1 MEIILFYL
9 LRASTAAAILYMGYK
24 LLLSKNT
31 FHGYNRVLVLFFF
44 VCSLAF
50 PLMSVDMSWLMPP
63 KPEPA
68 ALDLSQFT
76 VTETVPV
83 AVVTATVIPW
93 FKILT
98 ATYFTG
104 MIVTLLVFWVSLAR
118 MFYVILKSERRK
130 LENGVTLCISAEDVS
145 PFSWMRFLVISRE
158 DFMSDNFSIIEH
170 EKAHIQRHHSWDMLF
185 TNIYAVIF
193 WFNPFA
199 WLLRRELQTIH
210 EYQADEKVIAT
221 GTDIKQYQL
230 LLIRKCVGE
239 NKFMLANNFEY
250 SHLQKR
256 IKMIMKTP
264 TKNRKRWIYSI
275 TPLFLALTIPVL
287 SLEPLHAKTPAPPQ
301 DTNKITETTAEKT
314 KKTSDYEIVV
324 VDGKAVVAEKKD
336 SKGNTPP
343 TLTSQLK
350 GDVQGITVA
359 SQENGK
365 EPTVTTIKIRKDT
378 TKLAGNPLFIVDGK
392 EAENIQNIKSGD
404 IESINV
410 LKGESATKIY
420 GEKGK
425 NGVVIITLK
434 GSEKQSMIISAKEMS
449 EKDLKQNPLKLGK
462 STVVPM
468 SENVLYILDGKEIS
482 AKDMKEIK
490 PTTIENITVLKD
502 KSAIE
507 LYGEKGKNGV
517 ILITT
522 KSNKNH
528 LPTDKEWENAAKKT
542 SKSVVQL
549 KGELINVTGSVV
561 DENTKPI
568 VGAAL
573 VVDGTQNGTVTDDNG
588 KFSIKLNKGE
598 KIKVIMFNK
607 ATVTLKVD
615 QSSDNVKIILKSN
628 K

>member
-1 MEIILFYL
+1 METILFYL
-9 LRASTAAAILYMGYK
+9 LRASIAAAILYIAYK

-31 FHGYNRVLVLFFF
+31 FHSYNRVLVLFFF

-83 AVVTATVIPW
+83 AVITATVIPW

-104 MIVTLLVFWVSLAR
+104 MIITLLVFLVSLAR

-130 LENGVTLCISAEDVS
+130 LENEVTLCISSEEVS

-210 EYQADEKVIAT
+210 EYQADEKVVAT

-275 TPLFLALTIPVL
+275 IPLFLALIIPVL
-287 SLEPLHAKTPAPPQ
+287 SLEPLHAKTPSPQ
-301 DTNKITETTAEKT
+301 KD
-314 KKTSDYEIVV
+314 KKTVVSSYEIVNIGDKTIV
-324 VDGKAVVAEKKD
+324 TEKTNDKNSMLAVVNQ
-336 SKGNTPP
+336 SQGN
-343 TLTSQLK
+343 
-350 GDVQGITVA
+350 VQDITVTK
-359 SQENGK
+359 QENGGK
-365 EPTVTTIKIRKDT
+365 PVVTTINIRKDS
-378 TKLAGNPLFIVDGK
+378 TKLMGNPLFIVDGK
-392 EAENIQNIKSGD
+392 EIKTIENIKPDD

-434 GSEKQSMIISAKEMS
+434 GSEKQSMIISAKKMS

-468 SENVLYILDGKEIS
+468 SENVLYVLDGKEIS
-482 AKDMKEIK
+482 GKEFNEVK
-490 PTTIENITVLKD
+490 PENIDNITVLKD

-517 ILITT
+517 VIISTKKGISNSTEKNNGEKITISGQVLDE
-522 KSNKNH
+522 SNAPISGANVVI
-528 LPTDKEWENAAKKT
+528 AGT
-542 SKSVVQL
+542 SKGVVSD
-549 KGELINVTGSVV
+549 T
-561 DENTKPI
+561 
-568 VGAAL
+568 
-573 VVDGTQNGTVTDDNG
+573 NG
-588 KFSIKLNKGE
+588 KFSLTLNKDDAI
-598 KIKVIMFNK
+598 KITMFDK
-607 ATVTLKVD
+607 QTVRLKVD
-615 QSSDNVKIILKSN
+615 KSGENVKIVLKKDN
-628 K
+628 